1 MTTEIRV
8 GLFVIAALVLL
19 VGCQIPG
26 GSFGQEPLQTRFAAL
41 TKVAIQA
48 EPQTFFHGGKSFRHD
63 FHAPLTGLSAAVFP
77 ASLHGHSDAARGSNV
92 IVFDQKHVM

>member
-1 MTTEIRV
+1 MRIGSNSRSLRV
-8 GLFVIAALVLL
+8 LAAFAALVLL

-48 EPQTFFHGGKSFRHD
+48 EPQPVRPNRYTPTPQMAAEPVVLAG
-63 FHAPLTGLSAAVFP
+63 HAPTAAAP
-77 ASLHGHSDAARGSNV
+77 IAR
-92 IVFDQKHVM
+92 